1 MIIWEQPQP
10 SIEDIKQEVERIL
23 ALPMNSDID
32 KQSKEKQ
39 EKNPFRGFAN

>member
-23 ALPMNSDID
+23 ALPMNIDID
-32 KQSKEKQ
+32 KQLKEKQ